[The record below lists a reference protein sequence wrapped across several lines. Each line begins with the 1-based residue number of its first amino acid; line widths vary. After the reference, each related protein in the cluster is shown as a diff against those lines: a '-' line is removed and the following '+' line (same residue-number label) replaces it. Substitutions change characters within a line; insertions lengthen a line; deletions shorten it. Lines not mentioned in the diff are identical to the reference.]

1 MFHINENFQ
10 KLPGSYLF
18 AEVARRVKCYQEAH
32 PDCELIRLGI
42 GDVTRPLVPA
52 VVEAMH
58 RAVEEMGHEET
69 FHGYGPDFGYPFLI
83 DAIRAG
89 DYAIRGVDI
98 APDEVFVSDG
108 AKCDV
113 GNIQELFSDDA
124 VIAVTDP
131 VYPVYVDSN
140 AMAGRAGDYE
150 GDRWNRLV
158 YLPCN
163 AENGF
168 EPPLPERPVDV
179 IYLCYPNNPTGTV
192 LTREQLKRFVDWAR
206 ENGAII
212 IYDAAYR
219 AYVTQPEIPLSI
231 YEVEGAR
238 EVAIECNSF
247 SKTAGFTGTRCAYT
261 VIPHEVCGLD
271 AQGNRVSLNQL
282 WAREVAIECNSFS
295 KTAGFTGTRCAYT
308 VIPHEV
314 CGLDAQGNRVS
325 LNQLWKRRMATKFN
339 GVSYPVQR
347 GAEAVYT
354 SEGQQQIK
362 AVIADYME
370 NARIIRE
377 SLTEKGLTVFGGVN
391 APYIWLKTPGGM
403 DSWSFFDKL
412 LDECRIVGTPGAG
425 FGPSGEGYFR
435 LTAFNTREKTLQAMA
450 RVKDWQ
456 L

>member
-1 MFHINENFQ
+1 MFRINENFQ

-18 AEVARRVKCYQEAH
+18 AEIARRVKAYQEKH
-32 PDCELIRLGI
+32 SDCEIIRLGI
-42 GDVTRPLVPA
+42 GDVTKPLVPA
-52 VVEAMH
+52 VIEAMH
-58 RAVEEMGHEET
+58 AAVEEMGHEET
-69 FHGYGPDFGYPFLI
+69 FHGYGPDFGYDFLI
-83 DAIRAG
+83 NAIREG
-89 DYAIRGVDI
+89 DYAQRGVEV
-98 APDEVFVSDG
+98 AFDEVFISDG

-113 GNIQELFSDDA
+113 GNIQELFSPDA

-140 AMAGRAGDYE
+140 AMAGRAGDYVD
-150 GDRWNRLV
+150 GRWDRLV

-168 EPPLPERPVDV
+168 VPPLPETDVDV

-192 LTREQLKRFVDWAR
+192 LTKAQLKRFVDWAKAH
-206 ENGAII
+206 GALI

-219 AYVTQPEIPLSI
+219 AYVTNPDIPLSI

-261 VIPHEVCGLD
+261 VIPHEVCGIGQHGEKV
-271 AQGNRVSLNQL
+271 ALN
-282 WAREVAIECNSFS
+282 
-295 KTAGFTGTRCAYT
+295 
-308 VIPHEV
+308 
-314 CGLDAQGNRVS
+314 D
-325 LNQLWKRRMATKFN
+325 LWKRRMATKFN

-347 GAEAVYT
+347 GAAAVYT
-354 SEGQQQIK
+354 PEGQAQIK

-370 NARIIRE
+370 NARIIRD
-377 SLTEKGLTVFGGVN
+377 SLTAKGFTVFGGTD
-391 APYIWLKTPGGM
+391 APYIWLKTPDGM
-403 DSWSFFDKL
+403 DSWTFFDKL
-412 LDECRIVGTPGAG
+412 LDECHIVGTPGAG

-435 LTAFNTREKTLQAMA
+435 LTAFNTREKTMQAME

>member
-1 MFHINENFQ
+1 MFRINENFQ

-18 AEVARRVKCYQEAH
+18 AEVARRVKAYQEKH
-32 PDCELIRLGI
+32 SDCEIIRLGI
-42 GDVTRPLVPA
+42 GDVTKPLVPA
-52 VVEAMH
+52 VIEAMH
-58 RAVEEMGHEET
+58 AAVEEMGHEET
-69 FHGYGPDFGYPFLI
+69 FHGYGPDFGYDFLI
-83 DAIRAG
+83 NAIREG
-89 DYAIRGVDI
+89 DYAQRGVEV
-98 APDEVFVSDG
+98 AFDEVFISDG

-113 GNIQELFSDDA
+113 GNIQELFSPDA

-140 AMAGRAGDYE
+140 AMAGRAGDYVD
-150 GDRWNRLV
+150 GRWDRLV

-168 EPPLPERPVDV
+168 VPPLPETDVDV

-192 LTREQLKRFVDWAR
+192 LTKAQLKRFVDWAK
-206 ENGAII
+206 AHDALI

-219 AYVTQPEIPLSI
+219 AYVTNPDIPLSI

-261 VIPHEVCGLD
+261 VIPHEVCGIGQHGEKV
-271 AQGNRVSLNQL
+271 ALN
-282 WAREVAIECNSFS
+282 
-295 KTAGFTGTRCAYT
+295 
-308 VIPHEV
+308 
-314 CGLDAQGNRVS
+314 D
-325 LNQLWKRRMATKFN
+325 LWKRRMATKFN

-347 GAEAVYT
+347 GAAAVYT
-354 SEGQQQIK
+354 PEGQAQIK

-370 NARIIRE
+370 NARIIRD
-377 SLTEKGLTVFGGVN
+377 SLTAKGFTVFGGTD
-391 APYIWLKTPGGM
+391 APYIWLKTPDGM
-403 DSWSFFDKL
+403 DSWTFFDKL
-412 LDECRIVGTPGAG
+412 LDECHIVGTPGAG

-435 LTAFNTREKTLQAMA
+435 LTAFNTREKTMQAME

>member
-1 MFHINENFQ
+1 MFRINENFQ

-18 AEVARRVKCYQEAH
+18 AEVARRVKAYQEKH
-32 PDCELIRLGI
+32 SDCETIRLGI
-42 GDVTRPLVPA
+42 GDVTKPLVPA
-52 VVEAMH
+52 VIEAMH
-58 RAVEEMGHEET
+58 AAVEEMGHEET
-69 FHGYGPDFGYPFLI
+69 FHGYGPDFGYDFLI
-83 DAIRAG
+83 NAIREG
-89 DYAIRGVDI
+89 DYAQRGVEV
-98 APDEVFVSDG
+98 AFDEVFISDG

-113 GNIQELFSDDA
+113 GNIQELFSPDA

-140 AMAGRAGDYE
+140 AMAGRAGDYVD
-150 GDRWNRLV
+150 GRWDRLV

-168 EPPLPERPVDV
+168 VPPLPETDVDV

-192 LTREQLKRFVDWAR
+192 LTKAQLKRFVDWAKAH
-206 ENGAII
+206 GALI

-219 AYVTQPEIPLSI
+219 AYVTNPDIPLSI

-261 VIPHEVCGLD
+261 VIPHEVCGIGQHGEKV
-271 AQGNRVSLNQL
+271 ALN
-282 WAREVAIECNSFS
+282 
-295 KTAGFTGTRCAYT
+295 
-308 VIPHEV
+308 
-314 CGLDAQGNRVS
+314 D
-325 LNQLWKRRMATKFN
+325 LWKRRMATKFN

-347 GAEAVYT
+347 GAAAVYT
-354 SEGQQQIK
+354 PEGQAQIK

-370 NARIIRE
+370 NARIIRD
-377 SLTEKGLTVFGGVN
+377 SLTAKGFTVFGGTD
-391 APYIWLKTPGGM
+391 AQYIWLKTPDGM
-403 DSWSFFDKL
+403 DSWTFFDKL
-412 LDECRIVGTPGAG
+412 LDECHIVGTPGAG

-435 LTAFNTREKTLQAMA
+435 LTAFNTREKTMQAME

>member
-1 MFHINENFQ
+1 MFRINENFQ

-18 AEVARRVKCYQEAH
+18 AEVARRVKAYQEKH
-32 PDCELIRLGI
+32 SDCEIIRLGI
-42 GDVTRPLVPA
+42 GDVTKPLVPA
-52 VVEAMH
+52 VIEAMH
-58 RAVEEMGHEET
+58 AAVEEMGHEET
-69 FHGYGPDFGYPFLI
+69 FHGYGPDFGYDFLI
-83 DAIRAG
+83 NAIREG
-89 DYAIRGVDI
+89 DYAQRGVEV
-98 APDEVFVSDG
+98 AFDEVFISDG

-113 GNIQELFSDDA
+113 GNIQELFSPDA

-140 AMAGRAGDYE
+140 AMAGRAGDYVD
-150 GDRWNRLV
+150 GRWDRLV

-168 EPPLPERPVDV
+168 VPPLPETDVDV

-192 LTREQLKRFVDWAR
+192 LTKAQLKRFVDWAKAH
-206 ENGAII
+206 GALI

-219 AYVTQPEIPLSI
+219 AYVTNPDIPLSI

-238 EVAIECNSF
+238 NVAIECNSF

-261 VIPHEVCGLD
+261 VIPHEVCGIGQHGEKV
-271 AQGNRVSLNQL
+271 ALN
-282 WAREVAIECNSFS
+282 
-295 KTAGFTGTRCAYT
+295 
-308 VIPHEV
+308 
-314 CGLDAQGNRVS
+314 D
-325 LNQLWKRRMATKFN
+325 LWKRRMATKFN

-347 GAEAVYT
+347 GAAAVYAP
-354 SEGQQQIK
+354 EGQAQIK

-370 NARIIRE
+370 NARIIRD
-377 SLTEKGLTVFGGVN
+377 SLTAKGFTVFGGTD
-391 APYIWLKTPGGM
+391 APYIWLKTPDGM
-403 DSWSFFDKL
+403 DSWTFFDKL
-412 LDECRIVGTPGAG
+412 LDECHIVGTPGAG

-435 LTAFNTREKTLQAMA
+435 LTAFNTREKTMQAME

>member
-1 MFHINENFQ
+1 MFRINENFQ

-18 AEVARRVKCYQEAH
+18 AEVARRVKAYQEKH
-32 PDCELIRLGI
+32 SDCEIIRLGI
-42 GDVTRPLVPA
+42 GDVTKPLVPA
-52 VVEAMH
+52 VIEAMH
-58 RAVEEMGHEET
+58 AAVEEMGHEET
-69 FHGYGPDFGYPFLI
+69 FHGYGPDFGYDFLI
-83 DAIRAG
+83 NAIREG
-89 DYAIRGVDI
+89 DYAQRGVEI
-98 APDEVFVSDG
+98 AFDEVFISDG

-113 GNIQELFSDDA
+113 GNIQELFSPDA

-140 AMAGRAGDYE
+140 AMAGRAGDYVD
-150 GDRWNRLV
+150 GRWDRLV

-168 EPPLPERPVDV
+168 VPPLPETDVDV

-192 LTREQLKRFVDWAR
+192 LTKAQLKRFVDWAKAH
-206 ENGAII
+206 GALI

-219 AYVTQPEIPLSI
+219 AYVTNPDIPLSI

-261 VIPHEVCGLD
+261 VIPHEVCGIGQHGEKV
-271 AQGNRVSLNQL
+271 ALN
-282 WAREVAIECNSFS
+282 
-295 KTAGFTGTRCAYT
+295 
-308 VIPHEV
+308 
-314 CGLDAQGNRVS
+314 D
-325 LNQLWKRRMATKFN
+325 LWKRRMATKFN

-347 GAEAVYT
+347 GAAAVYT
-354 SEGQQQIK
+354 PEGQAQIK

-370 NARIIRE
+370 NARIIRD
-377 SLTEKGLTVFGGVN
+377 SLTAKGFTVFGGTD
-391 APYIWLKTPGGM
+391 APYIWLKTPDGM
-403 DSWSFFDKL
+403 DSWTFFDKL
-412 LDECRIVGTPGAG
+412 LDECHIVGTPGAG

-435 LTAFNTREKTLQAMA
+435 LTAFNTREKTMQAME

>member
-1 MFHINENFQ
+1 MFHINDHFQ

-18 AEVARRVKCYQEAH
+18 AEIARRVKAYQAEHPEA
-32 PDCELIRLGI
+32 DIIRLGI
-42 GDVTRPLVPA
+42 GDVTKPLVPA
-52 VVEAMH
+52 VIEAMH
-58 RAVEEMGHEET
+58 KAVDEMGVQET
-69 FHGYGPDFGYPFLI
+69 FRGYGPDFGYDFLVN
-83 DAIRAG
+83 AIREG
-89 DYAIRGVDI
+89 DYASRGVEI
-98 APDEVFVSDG
+98 AYDEVFISDG

-140 AMAGRAGDYE
+140 AMAGRAGDYVE
-150 GDRWNRLV
+150 DHWDRLV

-163 AENGF
+163 AENDF
-168 EPPLPERPVDV
+168 VPALPDRPVDV

-192 LTREQLKRFVDWAR
+192 LTKAQLKKFVDWAK

-219 AYVTQPEIPLSI
+219 AFISTTDIPLSI

-247 SKTAGFTGTRCAYT
+247 SKTAGFTGTRCGYT

-271 AQGNRVSLNQL
+271 AKGGKVSLN
-282 WAREVAIECNSFS
+282 AM
-295 KTAGFTGTRCAYT
+295 
-308 VIPHEV
+308 
-314 CGLDAQGNRVS
+314 
-325 LNQLWKRRMATKFN
+325 WKRRMATKFN

-347 GAEAVYT
+347 AAAAVYT
-354 SEGQQQIK
+354 EDGQKQIK
-362 AVIADYME
+362 EVIASYMQ

-377 SLTEKGLTVFGGVN
+377 SLAAQGFTVFGGQD
-391 APYIWLKTPGGM
+391 APYIWLKVPEGM
-403 DSWSFFDKL
+403 TSWEFFDLL
-412 LDECRIVGTPGAG
+412 LDKCHIVGTPGSG

-435 LTAFNTREKTLQAMA
+435 LTAFNTLEKTKQAME
-450 RVKDWQ
+450 RVSK
-456 L
+456 LK